1 MPYNGWDILVSCPD
15 PPRTCEKE
23 GLVFWATFLVKW
35 GGVAPRSES
44 SNQTA
49 ERVIIGDDVA
59 IEHEI

>member
-1 MPYNGWDILVSCPD
+1 MNVIKKVLFIISKVQGYP
-15 PPRTCEKE
+15 
-23 GLVFWATFLVKW
+23 TFLVKW

-44 SNQTA
+44 SNQIA